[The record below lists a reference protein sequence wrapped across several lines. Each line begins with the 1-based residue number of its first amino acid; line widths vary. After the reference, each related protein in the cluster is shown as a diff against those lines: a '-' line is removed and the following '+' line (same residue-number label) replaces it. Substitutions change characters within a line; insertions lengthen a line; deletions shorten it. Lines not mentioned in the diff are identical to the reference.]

1 MDVSRHV
8 LLVQVVQDSVQ
19 RMFIFQQRYAHVQ
32 RGEHPFSVSLE
43 HGRVDVVPF
52 DVGEVDAGVLGV
64 MEEAAWCGG
73 CIEWVAWCN
82 VGWNRVG
89 TSG

>member
-1 MDVSRHV
+1 MD
-8 LLVQVVQDSVQ
+8 
-19 RMFIFQQRYAHVQ
+19 Y
-32 RGEHPFSVSLE
+32 
-43 HGRVDVVPF
+43 VPF
-52 DVGEVDAGVLGV
+52 DVGEVDAGVMGV

-82 VGWNRVG
+82 VGWNRLG